1 MIIQS
6 MNPSSLLTIVLLL
19 TACTSAPKQ
28 IAYTS
33 HYTNSY
39 HSAILDKCKYE
50 SDMMAFM
57 IAQAKMSREENITQE
72 DVSSLRKMLAD
83 SCVKYY
89 RITI

>member
-1 MIIQS
+1 MKTIS
-6 MNPSSLLTIVLLL
+6 IVLL
-19 TACTSAPKQ
+19 TAVLFIAGCSSKTPQ
-28 IAYTS
+28 TIAYTS

-39 HSAILDKCKYE
+39 HSAILDKCKCE

-57 IAQAKMSREENITQE
+57 IAQAKLTREETITQE
-72 DVSSLRKMLAD
+72 DVSSLRKMLAY

>member
-1 MIIQS
+1 
-6 MNPSSLLTIVLLL
+6 MNSSLLLLVALLL
-19 TACTSAPKQ
+19 TACTSSPTKK

-39 HSAILDKCKYE
+39 HSAILSKCKYE

-57 IAQAKMSREENITQE
+57 IAQAKMAREENITQE
-72 DVSSLRKMLAD
+72 DVSGIRKMLAD

>member
-1 MIIQS
+1 MYIQY
-6 MNPSSLLTIVLLL
+6 MKLSLLTIILLL
-19 TACTSAPKQ
+19 TACLSAPPKQ

-57 IAQAKMSREENITQE
+57 IAQAKLARDENITQE
-72 DVSSLRKMLAD
+72 DVSGIRKMLAD

-89 RITI
+89 KITI

>member
-1 MIIQS
+1 MYIQY
-6 MNPSSLLTIVLLL
+6 MKLSLLLVALLL
-19 TACTSAPKQ
+19 TACASAPKQ

-57 IAQAKMSREENITQE
+57 IAQAKLARDENITQE
-72 DVSSLRKMLAD
+72 DVSGIRKMLAD

-89 RITI
+89 KITI